1 MSAKK
6 NLNFSNRKTGKTYG
20 RRFKVGIH
28 QHEPGLADV
37 GLDAEQR
44 STHLRRLQIYFKKHF
59 NLKP

>member
-44 STHLRRLQIYFKKHF
+44 STHLRRLQIYLKKNTF
-59 NLKP
+59 I